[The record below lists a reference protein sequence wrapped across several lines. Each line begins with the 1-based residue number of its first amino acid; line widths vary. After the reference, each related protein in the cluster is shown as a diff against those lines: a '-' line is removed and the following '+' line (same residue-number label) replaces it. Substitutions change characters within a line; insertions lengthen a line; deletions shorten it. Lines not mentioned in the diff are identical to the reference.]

1 MTPREGMGEIDLD
14 PATSAEANETV
25 LAAEFYTETDD
36 GLKKPWRG
44 RVWLNPPCVL
54 LELVLP

>member
-1 MTPREGMGEIDLD
+1 LEDAEEVDAAREVMGEIDLD

-36 GLKKPWRG
+36 GLKGARLG
-44 RVWLNPPCVL
+44 
-54 LELVLP
+54 